1 MRAPA
6 PLFRRP
12 TRVRLCHALWLL
24 MFSIYLLQG
33 WILWQTQP
41 RYLPTQI
48 KLTLEK
54 GESRILGQREL
65 AAAQA
70 DRQHLRLSRDENGL
84 WFIQNISTNK
94 QLLLH
99 ERAQEVRASNNEQA
113 AHALTNVQYMV
124 VGRTHFDLDVQN
136 RQLQLTPSHRI
147 MLFSRPEQ
155 TLPAGLEWEWQ
166 STHYRQIPAKLSA
179 GLLLACALLL
189 LLAQRRPQYRVP
201 ASLLLGACGLWATL
215 VPPPLAQALGLG
227 LLSSLL
233 LLTLQTRPGISTALA
248 LCLLACGLLS
258 QLELA
263 LGGMESIW
271 SLYYQKSCSLQ
282 ALATGIC
289 GLLVSAKP
297 RLPRLKIVD
306 ACLLGLAVL
315 ALILML
321 LEALLGSETG
331 VFGIQPVEFAK
342 TALVALSSHALALYH
357 AHGQQHATPLH
368 PRALVWHWLW
378 PILVLLAIV
387 SLTLVRVSD
396 FSPLLLLLVWATV
409 CALGWCLA
417 RQQYWS
423 AGTML
428 AVMACPVLA
437 ILALHQ
443 SWLQLPEQFYAG
455 RFLVWLEPHLH
466 PHTGQQFLLGVQAI
480 SAGGWTGADQH
491 LGLTTLGMPLG
502 SLMQIPALQDD
513 FAPAFFLNRHG
524 LGAALVLWLMQ
535 AGFLCSLLIR
545 ASRSWQWS
553 AKVRDFRLAWHA
565 RFYAMVLIGAAGFLF
580 GQFLLAWSTNLGMLP
595 VMGQPMSFLSS
606 GGSHLL
612 FFLLPL
618 LGFSA
623 LYAPH
628 FEE

>member
-1 MRAPA
+1 MRTSAP
-6 PLFRRP
+6 PSRHP
-12 TRVRLCHALWLL
+12 VRVHLCHTLWLL
-24 MFSIYLLQG
+24 MFSTYLLQG
-33 WILWQTQP
+33 WILWQTPP
-41 RYLPTQI
+41 RYLPAQI
-48 KLTLEK
+48 KLTLAK

-84 WFIQNISTNK
+84 WLIQNISTNK

-99 ERAQEVRASNNEQA
+99 ERLQEVRASNHAQPP
-113 AHALTNVQYMV
+113 HALTNVKSMV
-124 VGRTHFDLDVQN
+124 VGRTHFELDVQN
-136 RQLQLTPSHRI
+136 RQLQLTPSHRV

-155 TLPAGLEWEWQ
+155 FLPAGLEWEWH
-166 STHYRQIPAKLSA
+166 STPYRQIPATLSA
-179 GLLLACALLL
+179 GLLLTSALLL
-189 LLAQRRPQYRVP
+189 LLAQRRPRYRVP
-201 ASLLLGACGLWATL
+201 ASILLGACGLWATL
-215 VPPPLAQALGLG
+215 VPPPLAQGLGLG

-233 LLTLQTRPGISTALA
+233 LLTLQTRPEIGTALA

-271 SLYYQKSCSLQ
+271 ALYYQKSCSLQ

-289 GLLVSAKP
+289 GLSIQLKP
-297 RLPRLKIVD
+297 HLPRLKIVD

-315 ALILML
+315 VLILML

-331 VFGIQPVEFAK
+331 VFGMQPVELAK
-342 TALVALSSHALALYH
+342 TALVALSAHALALYH
-357 AHGQQHATPLH
+357 AHGQQHALPAH

-378 PILVLLAIV
+378 PILVLLAII

-409 CALGWCLA
+409 SALGWCVV
-417 RQQYWS
+417 RQQYWH
-423 AGTML
+423 AGAML
-428 AVMACPVLA
+428 AVMACPALA

-443 SWLQLPEQFYAG
+443 SWLQLPELFYAG

-480 SAGGWTGADQH
+480 AAGGWAGADQH
-491 LGLTTLGMPLG
+491 FGLATLGTPLG
-502 SLMQIPALQDD
+502 PLMQIPALQDD

-535 AGFLCSLLIR
+535 AGFLCSLLAGAR
-545 ASRSWQWS
+545 RSWQWS
-553 AKVRDFRLAWHA
+553 ATVRDFRHAWHA

-580 GQFLLAWSTNLGMLP
+580 GQFLLAWGTNLGMLP

-623 LYAPH
+623 LHAPH